1 MVFEGISFLKERDM
15 TLFAELYALALTATL
30 TMTVSADEKSGR
42 LTVNVIPKPRKDVSE
57 PTLTQPLSLTATP
70 QEFDEGFIAALTGYR
85 EVRQSLAQQAEATKE
100 VIEAAKAASVKKA
113 SDAASKAAKS
123 GAATGV
129 TSKVASPAN
138 MPVQATP
145 AEDDDEGADT
155 ACTSATPAAAAT
167 AATAGA
173 ESYDLFG

>member
-1 MVFEGISFLKERDM
+1 M
-15 TLFAELYALALTATL
+15 TLFEELYALALTTTL

-42 LTVNVIPKPRKDVSE
+42 LTVNVIPKPRKDACE

-85 EVRQSLAQQAEATKE
+85 EARQSLAQQAEATKE

-113 SDAASKAAKS
+113 SEAASKAVRPGAVA
-123 GAATGV
+123 GAAG
-129 TSKVASPAN
+129 KAAGAANAPAQ
-138 MPVQATP
+138 PA
-145 AEDDDEGADT
+145 AEDEDEDAET
-155 ACTSATPAAAAT
+155 ACTSAAPSATP
-167 AATAGA
+167 TAGA